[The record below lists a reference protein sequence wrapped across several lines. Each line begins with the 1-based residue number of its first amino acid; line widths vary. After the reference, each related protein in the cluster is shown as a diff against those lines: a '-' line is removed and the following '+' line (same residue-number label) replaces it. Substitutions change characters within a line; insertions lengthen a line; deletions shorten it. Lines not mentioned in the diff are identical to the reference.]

1 MLLRGAV
8 FKKFNYASEKT
19 IYFTDF
25 PNKKKAQLFP
35 LFLRLQSNTN
45 IKWNLKST
53 SLVTT
58 KVFYEIPPTNISQKF

>member
-1 MLLRGAV
+1 MKMLLRGAV

-25 PNKKKAQLFP
+25 PNKKKAQLLL

-45 IKWNLKST
+45 IK
-53 SLVTT
+53 
-58 KVFYEIPPTNISQKF
+58 